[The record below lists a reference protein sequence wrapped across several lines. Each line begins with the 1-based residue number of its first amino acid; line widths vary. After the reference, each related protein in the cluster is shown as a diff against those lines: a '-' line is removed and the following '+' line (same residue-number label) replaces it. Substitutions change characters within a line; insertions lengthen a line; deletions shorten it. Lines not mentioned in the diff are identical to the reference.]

1 MADQMKQVAKVNQ
14 LRPLDAGLNLTVK
27 VIDAKMVAQRG
38 RNQGRFS
45 ECLVGD
51 ETGIIIFSARN
62 DQGKHPITILSCNF
76 RDYVSKTL
84 PSLEFMMYCF
94 VMAITCL

>member
-1 MADQMKQVAKVNQ
+1 MADQKKQVTKINQ

-27 VIDAKMVAQRG
+27 VVSAKMVAQRG

-62 DQGKHPITILSCNF
+62 DQGEHLFTILCCKF
-76 RDYVSKTL
+76 AEYVST
-84 PSLEFMMYCF
+84 SLAYCF
-94 VMAITCL
+94 SMTMAYL